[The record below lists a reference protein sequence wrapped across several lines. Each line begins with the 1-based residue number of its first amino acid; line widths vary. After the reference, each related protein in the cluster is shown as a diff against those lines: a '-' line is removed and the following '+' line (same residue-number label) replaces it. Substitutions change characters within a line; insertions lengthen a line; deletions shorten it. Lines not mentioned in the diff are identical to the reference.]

1 MIIRDAEMP
10 TKARIRRKFQV
21 TIPEEVRKAYPLV
34 EGQFVKVAAT
44 PEGIL
49 ITPVLEMDA
58 DQAWFWSPE
67 WAAQERRAND
77 DFVAHRV
84 TEAASGDEAI
94 ARLRGSRKSKRP
106 R

>member
-1 MIIRDAEMP
+1 MP

-21 TIPEEVRKAYPLV
+21 TIPEEVRRTYPLV
-34 EGQFVKVAAT
+34 EGQFVTVAAT

-58 DQAWFWSPE
+58 EQAWFWSPE
-67 WAAQERRAND
+67 WAALERQANA
-77 DFVAHRV
+77 DFLAGRV
-84 TEAASGDEAI
+84 TEASSADDAI
-94 ARLRGSRKSKRP
+94 ARLKGTRKTTTR

>member
-1 MIIRDAEMP
+1 MP
-10 TKARIRRKFQV
+10 TRARIRRKFQV
-21 TIPEEVRKAYPLV
+21 TIPEEVRRTYPLV

-49 ITPVLEMDA
+49 ITPVLEMEA

-67 WAAQERRAND
+67 WAALEKRAND
-77 DFVAHRV
+77 DFVAGRV
-84 TEAASGDEAI
+84 TESDSAAEAI
-94 ARLRGSRKSKRP
+94 AKLKESRKRKKP